1 MNQVS
6 TNGFTF
12 MTLEPM
18 LEGKQKNLTNTE
30 KDLCSSTS
38 HNGNLKNGLADKLLI
53 YQKKL
58 YLLGK
63 YCIIA
68 RILHYYLSFGL

>member
-1 MNQVS
+1 MNQVT

-18 LEGKQKNLTNTE
+18 LEEKQKNHINTKNE
-30 KDLCSSTS
+30 LYMS
-38 HNGNLKNGLADKLLI
+38 HNGNLKNGLADKLLM

-58 YLLGK
+58 YVLGK
-63 YCIIA
+63 YNCINYV
-68 RILHYYLSFGL
+68 LHR